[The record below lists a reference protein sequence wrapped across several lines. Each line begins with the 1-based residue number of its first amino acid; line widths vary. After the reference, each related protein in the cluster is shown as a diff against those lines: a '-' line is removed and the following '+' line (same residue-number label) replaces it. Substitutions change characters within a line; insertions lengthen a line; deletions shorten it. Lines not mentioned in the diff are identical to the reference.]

1 MQSVKRRSL
10 GWALS
15 NMTGVLTKTA
25 NFVLVS
31 AARVL
36 KWGRY
41 GLAQPLH
48 KDDRQNHEALHKKI
62 NKKKIK

>member
-1 MQSVKRRSL
+1 
-10 GWALS
+10 
-15 NMTGVLTKTA
+15 MTGVLTKTA